1 MGIEQPILL
10 DLPTEWAGERVV
22 LRRWRDEDATALFAA
37 IVASREHL
45 ARWFPWPAQHRD
57 ADDTLAFIR
66 RQGGHWS
73 LSQHAGLGI
82 FRRADR
88 ALLGSLGVTARDWSV
103 PAFELGYWIGREA
116 EGRGYVGEAVRVMA
130 RFLFEGLRAERV
142 VIRCDARNARSKA
155 VPERL
160 GFAFEGTLRR
170 DSRAPD
176 GTIRD
181 TLVYAM
187 VPADFERAMTTWPSL
202 DSAYTP

>member
-10 DLPTEWAGERVV
+10 DLPVEWTGQRVV
-22 LRRWRDEDATALFAA
+22 LRRWRDEDAAALFAT
-37 IVASREHL
+37 IVASKEHL
-45 ARWFPWPAQHRD
+45 ARWFPWPMEHRD
-57 ADDTLAFIR
+57 VDDTLAFIR
-66 RQGGHWS
+66 RQSGHWS
-73 LSQHAGLGI
+73 LRQHAALGI
-82 FRRADR
+82 FRRAEGT
-88 ALLGSLGVTARDWSV
+88 LVGSLGVTVRDWSV
-103 PAFELGYWIGREA
+103 PAFEFGYWIGREV
-116 EGRGYVGEAVRVMA
+116 EGRGYVSEAVRVMA
-130 RFLFEGLRAERV
+130 RFLFEVLRAERV

-187 VPADFERAMTTWPSL
+187 VPADYERARAAWPSGESP
-202 DSAYTP
+202 DTP